1 MSSLKCSLGL
11 LGLLTESL
19 DDTTL
24 LGAPPTVQLMF
35 VSSTYRI
42 TGLHYT
48 YGSATLS
55 AAYVGYLYVENHRV
69 TLQLLVRHL
78 KQNLCWL
85 PLTFRF
91 TGFLFNLEVSSVK
104 CSLLLLVYLKNHWIT
119 LHFWVPHLKFS
130 PTYRINKLHNT
141 NGNVTLRADC
151 VGYLCFQND
160 WVTPHIWVSNLK
172 RSLCLLALLTES
184 LGYTTSMGD

>member
-1 MSSLKCSLGL
+1 
-11 LGLLTESL
+11 
-19 DDTTL
+19 
-24 LGAPPTVQLMF
+24 MF
-35 VSSTYRI
+35 VSSTYGI

-48 YGSATLS
+48 YASATLS

-69 TLQLLVRHL
+69 TLHLLLGHL

-85 PLTFRF
+85 PLTLRF
-91 TGFLFNLEVSSVK
+91 TGFYLTWRCVK

-119 LHFWVPHLKFS
+119 LLFWVPQLKFS

-151 VGYLCFQND
+151 VGYLCFQSD

-172 RSLCLLALLTES
+172 HSQCLLALPTES

>member
-1 MSSLKCSLGL
+1 
-11 LGLLTESL
+11 
-19 DDTTL
+19 
-24 LGAPPTVQLMF
+24 MF

-42 TGLHYT
+42 TGFHYT
-48 YGSATLS
+48 YGSAILS
-55 AAYVGYLYVENHRV
+55 AAYVSYLYVENDRV
-69 TLQLLVRHL
+69 TLQLLVCHL

-85 PLTFRF
+85 PLTFR
-91 TGFLFNLEVSSVK
+91 FNLEVSSVK

-119 LHFWVPHLKFS
+119 LLFWVPHLKFS

-141 NGNVTLRADC
+141 NGNVSLRADC

-172 RSLCLLALLTES
+172 RSLCLVALLTES